1 MDNKTNALE
10 NENGNSSLD
19 QNGKSLTHV
28 VIFIIAVVVDA
39 AYNGLILTSRRG
51 KVIVNIDKLTN

>member
-1 MDNKTNALE
+1 MDNETNAFE

-28 VIFIIAVVVDA
+28 VTIITAVVVDA
-39 AYNGLILTSRRG
+39 AFKTSRRG
-51 KVIVNIDKLTN
+51 KVIVDIDKLLN